1 MTINCNGK
9 LIDLNTPRIM
19 GILNLTPDSFFDG
32 GRYQIEE
39 EILKQVEIMLSEGAT
54 FIDLGG
60 YSSRPGAKNVSA
72 EDERSRVLPA
82 LELILKNFENIL
94 VSIDT
99 FRSEIALECIETGA
113 CMVND
118 ISAGSMDAKMFQT
131 VARLQVPYIIMHMK
145 GTPQDMQAHTT
156 YQNLVKD
163 MIYYFSEKVFELR
176 ALGLNDIIID
186 PGYGFSKTLDQNYEI
201 LGCSELLKNLEL
213 PILTGVSRKSMLY
226 KVLECGPEDALN
238 ATTAAHSIALMKG
251 TNILRVHDVKEASE
265 TIRIMEQI
273 KPWSS
278 NV

>member
-1 MTINCNGK
+1 
-9 LIDLNTPRIM
+9 
-19 GILNLTPDSFFDG
+19 
-32 GRYQIEE
+32 
-39 EILKQVEIMLSEGAT
+39 
-54 FIDLGG
+54 
-60 YSSRPGAKNVSA
+60 
-72 EDERSRVLPA
+72 
-82 LELILKNFENIL
+82 
-94 VSIDT
+94 
-99 FRSEIALECIETGA
+99 
-113 CMVND
+113 MVND